1 MPFEGNAGQRS
12 NSNGQRP
19 TSTRGSKSRA
29 SDQRLHKVC
38 RNIVNKRNYTSLGL
52 STVIVA
58 CIARLDSQNT
68 DNPQGGKREEN
79 TSIAYHD
86 ARIRLLNPERA
97 TSKHHRPRS
106 SKQSRRVTAHEFT
119 RAHKENRRPIGSMLR
134 NPQRS
139 ASLPQKGHELSR
151 KVARIHSHSS
161 RRIHTIEVPS

>member
-68 DNPQGGKREEN
+68 DNPPGGEKRRE
-79 TSIAYHD
+79 YVH
-86 ARIRLLNPERA
+86 RL
-97 TSKHHRPRS
+97 
-106 SKQSRRVTAHEFT
+106 SRRQNQTAQPEESNIKAPSTTILKAKPAGHCT
-119 RAHKENRRPIGSMLR
+119 RIYSSSQRKPAANRVH
-134 NPQRS
+134 
-139 ASLPQKGHELSR
+139 ASKPS
-151 KVARIHSHSS
+151 
-161 RRIHTIEVPS
+161 TISKSPSKRA